1 MQGLLP
7 TLLLQRNEE
16 VRERWQNKIR
26 YLLVDEYQDTNTSQ
40 YEMVKLLVGQRA
52 RFTVVGDDDQSI
64 YSWRGAR
71 PQNLVLLSQDFPA
84 LRVSIKAQMQD
95 KLARRTGDMQSNL
108 AGAFALSIAN
118 NFVGSGVDAMVT
130 PLGIGALLQGR
141 SLWKKTLG
149 ETADGDSYSK
159 AVPVDPLKQA
169 VRRYESPSRFTA
181 TVLDEDGKP
190 MVFVFKRNGLRWKL
204 ADIRLPV

>member
-1 MQGLLP
+1 MKKWIAL
-7 TLLLQRNEE
+7 TVVLLLALGAYVVAGPYLAING
-16 VRERWQNKIR
+16 IR
-26 YLLVDEYQDTNTSQ
+26 TALIEQDTGRL
-40 YEMVKLLVGQRA
+40 ERHV
-52 RFTVVGDDDQSI
+52 
-64 YSWRGAR
+64 
-71 PQNLVLLSQDFPA
+71 DFPA

-141 SLWKKTLG
+141 SLWKKSLG
-149 ETADGDSYSK
+149 ETVDGDSYSK

-181 TVLDEDGKP
+181 TVLDDDGKP

-204 ADIRLPV
+204 ADIRLPI

>member
-1 MQGLLP
+1 MKKWIAL
-7 TLLLQRNEE
+7 TVVLLLALGAYVVAGPYLAING
-16 VRERWQNKIR
+16 IR
-26 YLLVDEYQDTNTSQ
+26 TALIEQDTGRL
-40 YEMVKLLVGQRA
+40 ERHV
-52 RFTVVGDDDQSI
+52 
-64 YSWRGAR
+64 
-71 PQNLVLLSQDFPA
+71 DFPA

-141 SLWKKTLG
+141 SLWKKSIG
-149 ETADGDSYSK
+149 ETVDGDSYSK

-204 ADIRLPV
+204 ADIRLPI

>member
-1 MQGLLP
+1 MKK
-7 TLLLQRNEE
+7 
-16 VRERWQNKIR
+16 WIA
-26 YLLVDEYQDTNTSQ
+26 LLVAVLLALGTYVVAGPYLAINGIRTALAEQDTG
-40 YEMVKLLVGQRA
+40 KLERHV
-52 RFTVVGDDDQSI
+52 
-64 YSWRGAR
+64 
-71 PQNLVLLSQDFPA
+71 DFPA
-84 LRVSIKAQMQD
+84 LRVSIKAQMED
-95 KLARRTGDMQSNL
+95 KLARRTGGMQSNL

-141 SLWKKTLG
+141 SLWKKSIG
-149 ETADGDSYSK
+149 ETVDGDSYSK

-204 ADIRLPV
+204 ADIRLPI

>member
-1 MQGLLP
+1 MKKWIALIVVVLLALGAYVIAGP
-7 TLLLQRNEE
+7 YLAING
-16 VRERWQNKIR
+16 IR
-26 YLLVDEYQDTNTSQ
+26 TALAEQDTG
-40 YEMVKLLVGQRA
+40 KLERHV
-52 RFTVVGDDDQSI
+52 
-64 YSWRGAR
+64 
-71 PQNLVLLSQDFPA
+71 DFPA

-118 NFVGSGVDAMVT
+118 NFVGSGVDAVVT

-141 SLWKKTLG
+141 SLWKRSLG
-149 ETADGDSYSK
+149 ETMDGDAYGK
-159 AVPVDPLKQA
+159 AIPMDPLKQA

-190 MVFVFKRNGLRWKL
+190 MVFVFTRRGLRWKL

>member
-1 MQGLLP
+1 MKKWIAL
-7 TLLLQRNEE
+7 TVVLLLALGAYVVAGPYLAING
-16 VRERWQNKIR
+16 IR
-26 YLLVDEYQDTNTSQ
+26 TALIEQDTGRL
-40 YEMVKLLVGQRA
+40 ERHV
-52 RFTVVGDDDQSI
+52 
-64 YSWRGAR
+64 
-71 PQNLVLLSQDFPA
+71 DFPA

-118 NFVGSGVDAMVT
+118 TFVGSGVDAMVT

-141 SLWKKTLG
+141 SLWKKSLG
-149 ETADGDSYSK
+149 ETVDGDSYSK

-204 ADIRLPV
+204 ADIRLPI

>member
-1 MQGLLP
+1 MKKWIALIVVVLLALGSYVVAGP
-7 TLLLQRNEE
+7 YLAING
-16 VRERWQNKIR
+16 IR
-26 YLLVDEYQDTNTSQ
+26 TALAEQDTGRL
-40 YEMVKLLVGQRA
+40 ERHV
-52 RFTVVGDDDQSI
+52 
-64 YSWRGAR
+64 
-71 PQNLVLLSQDFPA
+71 DFPA

-95 KLARRTGDMQSNL
+95 KLARRTGEMQSNL

-141 SLWKKTLG
+141 SLWKKTVG
-149 ETADGDSYSK
+149 ETVDGDSYGQ
-159 AVPVDPLKQA
+159 AVPLDPLKQA

-181 TVLDEDGKP
+181 TVLDEEGKP

>member
-1 MQGLLP
+1 MKKWIALIVVVLLALGAYVIAGP
-7 TLLLQRNEE
+7 YLAING
-16 VRERWQNKIR
+16 IR
-26 YLLVDEYQDTNTSQ
+26 TALAEQDTG
-40 YEMVKLLVGQRA
+40 KLERHV
-52 RFTVVGDDDQSI
+52 
-64 YSWRGAR
+64 
-71 PQNLVLLSQDFPA
+71 DFPA
-84 LRVSIKAQMQD
+84 LRVSIKAQMED
-95 KLARRTGDMQSNL
+95 KLARRTGGMQSNL

-141 SLWKKTLG
+141 SLWKKSIG
-149 ETADGDSYSK
+149 ETVDGDSYSK

-204 ADIRLPV
+204 ADIRLPI

>member
-1 MQGLLP
+1 MKKWIALIVVVLLALGTYVIAGP
-7 TLLLQRNEE
+7 YLAING
-16 VRERWQNKIR
+16 IR
-26 YLLVDEYQDTNTSQ
+26 TALAEQDTG
-40 YEMVKLLVGQRA
+40 KLERHV
-52 RFTVVGDDDQSI
+52 
-64 YSWRGAR
+64 
-71 PQNLVLLSQDFPA
+71 DFPA

-118 NFVGSGVDAMVT
+118 NFVGSGVDAVVT

-141 SLWKKTLG
+141 SLWKRSLG
-149 ETADGDSYSK
+149 ETMDGDAYGK
-159 AVPVDPLKQA
+159 AIPMDPLKQA

-190 MVFVFKRNGLRWKL
+190 MVFVFTRHGLRWKL

>member
-1 MQGLLP
+1 MKKWIAL
-7 TLLLQRNEE
+7 TVVLLLALGAYVVAGPYLAING
-16 VRERWQNKIR
+16 IR
-26 YLLVDEYQDTNTSQ
+26 TALIEQDTGRL
-40 YEMVKLLVGQRA
+40 ERHV
-52 RFTVVGDDDQSI
+52 
-64 YSWRGAR
+64 
-71 PQNLVLLSQDFPA
+71 DFPA
-84 LRVSIKAQMQD
+84 LRVSIKAQMED
-95 KLARRTGDMQSNL
+95 KLARRTGGMQSNL

-130 PLGIGALLQGR
+130 PLGIGTLLQGR
-141 SLWKKTLG
+141 SLWKKSIG
-149 ETADGDSYSK
+149 ETVDGDSYSK

-204 ADIRLPV
+204 ADIRLPI

>member
-1 MQGLLP
+1 MKKWIALIVVVLLALGAYVIAGP
-7 TLLLQRNEE
+7 YLAING
-16 VRERWQNKIR
+16 IR
-26 YLLVDEYQDTNTSQ
+26 TALAEQDTG
-40 YEMVKLLVGQRA
+40 KLERHV
-52 RFTVVGDDDQSI
+52 
-64 YSWRGAR
+64 
-71 PQNLVLLSQDFPA
+71 DFPA

-118 NFVGSGVDAMVT
+118 NFVGSGVDAVVT

-141 SLWKKTLG
+141 SLWKRSLG
-149 ETADGDSYSK
+149 ETMDGDAYGK
-159 AVPVDPLKQA
+159 AIPMDPLKQA

-190 MVFVFKRNGLRWKL
+190 MVFVFTRHGLRWKL

>member
-1 MQGLLP
+1 MKKWIAL
-7 TLLLQRNEE
+7 TVVLLLALGAYVVAGPYLAING
-16 VRERWQNKIR
+16 IR
-26 YLLVDEYQDTNTSQ
+26 TALIEQDTGRL
-40 YEMVKLLVGQRA
+40 ERHV
-52 RFTVVGDDDQSI
+52 
-64 YSWRGAR
+64 
-71 PQNLVLLSQDFPA
+71 DFPA

-95 KLARRTGDMQSNL
+95 KLARRTGDLQCFL

-141 SLWKKTLG
+141 SLWKKSLG
-149 ETADGDSYSK
+149 ETVDGDSYSK

-204 ADIRLPV
+204 ADIRLPI

>member
-1 MQGLLP
+1 MKKWIALIVV
-7 TLLLQRNEE
+7 LLLALGAYVVAGPYLAING
-16 VRERWQNKIR
+16 IR
-26 YLLVDEYQDTNTSQ
+26 TALAEQDTGRL
-40 YEMVKLLVGQRA
+40 ERHV
-52 RFTVVGDDDQSI
+52 
-64 YSWRGAR
+64 
-71 PQNLVLLSQDFPA
+71 DFPA

>member
-1 MQGLLP
+1 MKKWIAL
-7 TLLLQRNEE
+7 TVVLLLALGAYVVAGPYLAING
-16 VRERWQNKIR
+16 IR
-26 YLLVDEYQDTNTSQ
+26 TALIEQDTGRL
-40 YEMVKLLVGQRA
+40 ERHV
-52 RFTVVGDDDQSI
+52 
-64 YSWRGAR
+64 
-71 PQNLVLLSQDFPA
+71 DFPA

-141 SLWKKTLG
+141 SLWKKSLG
-149 ETADGDSYSK
+149 ETVDGDSYSK
-159 AVPVDPLKQA
+159 AVPVDPLNQA
-169 VRRYESPSRFTA
+169 VRRHESPSRFTA
-181 TVLDEDGKP
+181 TVLDEDVKP

-204 ADIRLPV
+204 ADIRLPI

>member
-1 MQGLLP
+1 MKKWIAL
-7 TLLLQRNEE
+7 TVVLLLALGAYVVAGPYLAING
-16 VRERWQNKIR
+16 IR
-26 YLLVDEYQDTNTSQ
+26 TALIEQDTGRL
-40 YEMVKLLVGQRA
+40 ERHV
-52 RFTVVGDDDQSI
+52 
-64 YSWRGAR
+64 
-71 PQNLVLLSQDFPA
+71 DFPA

-130 PLGIGALLQGR
+130 PLGVGALLQGR
-141 SLWKKTLG
+141 SLWKKSIG
-149 ETADGDSYSK
+149 ETVDGDSYSK

-204 ADIRLPV
+204 ADIRLPI

>member
-1 MQGLLP
+1 MKK
-7 TLLLQRNEE
+7 TL
-16 VRERWQNKIR
+16 
-26 YLLVDEYQDTNTSQ
+26 
-40 YEMVKLLVGQRA
+40 
-52 RFTVVGDDDQSI
+52 SI
-64 YSWRGAR
+64 LA
-71 PQNLVLLSQDFPA
+71 VLLALLSAYVVAGPYMAMNGIRNALAEQNAGKLERHVDFPA
-84 LRVSIKAQMQD
+84 LRVSLKAQMQD
-95 KLARRTGDMQSNL
+95 KLARRAGGMQSNL

-141 SLWKKTLG
+141 SLWKKSVGDTV
-149 ETADGDSYSK
+149 DGDSYGK
-159 AVPVDPLKQA
+159 AVPADPLRQA

-181 TVLDEDGKP
+181 TVMDEDGQP

>member
-1 MQGLLP
+1 MKKWIAL
-7 TLLLQRNEE
+7 TVVLLLALGAYVVAGPYLAING
-16 VRERWQNKIR
+16 IR
-26 YLLVDEYQDTNTSQ
+26 TALIEQDTGRL
-40 YEMVKLLVGQRA
+40 ERHV
-52 RFTVVGDDDQSI
+52 
-64 YSWRGAR
+64 
-71 PQNLVLLSQDFPA
+71 DFPA

-141 SLWKKTLG
+141 SLWKKSLG
-149 ETADGDSYSK
+149 ETVDGDSYSK

>member
-1 MQGLLP
+1 MKKWIAL
-7 TLLLQRNEE
+7 TVVLLLALGAYVVAGPYLAING
-16 VRERWQNKIR
+16 IR
-26 YLLVDEYQDTNTSQ
+26 TALIEQDTGRL
-40 YEMVKLLVGQRA
+40 ERHV
-52 RFTVVGDDDQSI
+52 
-64 YSWRGAR
+64 
-71 PQNLVLLSQDFPA
+71 DFPA

-141 SLWKKTLG
+141 SLWKKSLG
-149 ETADGDSYSK
+149 ETVDGDSYSK

-169 VRRYESPSRFTA
+169 VRRYKSPSRFTA

-204 ADIRLPV
+204 ADIRLPI